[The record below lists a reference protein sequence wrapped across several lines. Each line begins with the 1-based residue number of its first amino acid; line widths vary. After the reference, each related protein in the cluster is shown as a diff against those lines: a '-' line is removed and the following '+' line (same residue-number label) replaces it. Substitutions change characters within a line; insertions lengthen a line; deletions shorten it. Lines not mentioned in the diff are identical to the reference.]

1 MASSSASLSS
11 KALAS
16 FLVVALSPAPGAF
29 AQTRPATATAAAPAP
44 KPGLIDMSDPR
55 INQGPKT
62 VAIGDKGMVSTQLQS
77 STEAALRVLKDGGNA
92 VDAALT
98 ALFVQEVADYHMVF
112 LFGSM
117 SALYHDAKTGKTHA
131 IVAIGAHPDPDRNGG
146 KGTEQV
152 VVGGTVRGAAAL
164 AKRFGSKPWASILEP
179 AIREAE
185 EGPLVTSYMYG
196 FNFALWETGFLGDLR
211 SNAEARKFYMPDGHL
226 VGAGQRWKMPAL
238 AATLREVAKD
248 PDYMYTGPWAR
259 KFVDAVKKAGMS
271 VTMEDMAEYQPEWT
285 EPTRFSY
292 RGQEILGSPAPDTGG
307 LAIGFNLNV
316 LENFDLKAKGSY
328 TKSADTMEIMS
339 RTMSR
344 VIEETRGAIRDPL
357 TYNVPGALWLSKDYG
372 KMVAEFVKQTM
383 PKVSLAPKTAAEP
396 VPGASVVT
404 TVGSNHIVVADAE
417 GNWVSMLHTIHGGAP
432 GIFIDGVRATGSG
445 LPAPTRGPG
454 RRLVLPISALL
465 LMKDGKPWLAM
476 GTPGNPPQP
485 LTEVLV
491 NILDFGLSPD
501 KAAEEPRFW
510 SLKDD
515 ANGGHGI
522 KVQYESRLAP
532 EVVSGLRARGF
543 TLEDLGAYNYHTGS
557 IQIVWRDPV
566 TGKLMGST
574 DARRLG
580 NAQGF

>member
-1 MASSSASLSS
+1 MITLKVPCPRRSI
-11 KALAS
+11 ALLLAT
-16 FLVVALSPAPGAF
+16 LV
-29 AQTRPATATAAAPAP
+29 AAAPIASAQTA
-44 KPGLIDMSDPR
+44 GVDMSDPR

-62 VAIGDKGMVSTQLQS
+62 VAIGERGMVSTQLLS

-92 VDAALT
+92 VDAAIT
-98 ALFVQEVADYHMVF
+98 AMFHQEVADYHMVF

-152 VVGGTVRGAAAL
+152 VIGGTVRGAAAL
-164 AKRFGSKPWASILEP
+164 AKRFGSKPWASLIEP

-185 EGPLVTSYMYG
+185 TGPLVTSYMYG
-196 FNFALWETGFLGDLR
+196 FNFGMWESGFLSDLR
-211 SNAEARKFYMPDGHL
+211 SHAEARKFYMPDGHL

-248 PDYMYTGPWAR
+248 PDYMYTGAWGR

-271 VTMEDMAEYQPEWT
+271 VTMEDLAEYQPEWT
-285 EPTRFSY
+285 EPARFTY
-292 RGQEILGSPAPDTGG
+292 RGHELVGSPAPDTGG

-316 LENFDLKAKGSY
+316 LENFDLKGLGSY
-328 TKSADTMEIMS
+328 TRSSETMEIVARAMA
-339 RTMSR
+339 R
-344 VIEETRGAIRDPL
+344 VTEETHGAIRDPL
-357 TYNVPGALWLSKDYG
+357 TYNVPGGLWLSRDYG
-372 KMVAEFVKQTM
+372 RMVAEFVKQTM
-383 PKVSLAPKTAAEP
+383 PKVSLAAKTAEGP
-396 VPGASVVT
+396 VPGAKVVT
-404 TVGSNHIVVADAE
+404 TVGSNHIVVADAQ

-445 LPAPTRGPG
+445 LPAPSRGPG
-454 RRLVLPISALL
+454 RRLILPISAIMA
-465 LMKDGKPWLAM
+465 MKDGKPWLAM

-485 LTEVLV
+485 VTEVLL

-501 KAAEEPRFW
+501 QAAEAPRFW
-510 SLKDD
+510 AVPDD
-515 ANGGHGI
+515 GTPGGHGLKI
-522 KVQYESRLAP
+522 QYESRLPAD
-532 EVVSGLRARGF
+532 VVSGLRARGF
-543 TLEDLGAYNYHTGS
+543 ALENLGPYNYHTGS
-557 IQIVWRDPV
+557 MQIVWRDPK

>member
-1 MASSSASLSS
+1 MPKRPFRSPRES
-11 KALAS
+11 
-16 FLVVALSPAPGAF
+16 VALLLIAVL
-29 AQTRPATATAAAPAP
+29 AAAPPASAQTA
-44 KPGLIDMSDPR
+44 GIDMSDPR

-62 VAIGDKGMVSTQLQS
+62 VAVGERGMVSTQLLS

-92 VDAALT
+92 VDAAIT
-98 ALFVQEVADYHMVF
+98 AMFHQEVADYHMVF

-131 IVAIGAHPDPDRNGG
+131 IVAVGAHPDPDRNGG

-152 VVGGTVRGAAAL
+152 VIGGTVRGAAAL
-164 AKRFGSKPWASILEP
+164 AKRFGSRSWASLVEP

-185 EGPLVTSYMYG
+185 TGPLVTSYMYG
-196 FNFALWETGFLGDLR
+196 FNFGMWESGFLSDLR
-211 SNAEARKFYMPDGHL
+211 NHAEARKFYMPDGHL

-248 PDYMYTGPWAR
+248 PDYMYTGAWGR
-259 KFVDAVKKAGMS
+259 KFVDAVTKAGMS
-271 VTMEDMAEYQPEWT
+271 VTMEDLAEYQPEWT
-285 EPTRFSY
+285 EPARFTY
-292 RGQEILGSPAPDTGG
+292 RGHELVGSPAPDTGG

-316 LENFDLKAKGSY
+316 LENFDLKKLGSY
-328 TKSADTMEIMS
+328 TRSAETMEVVA
-339 RTMSR
+339 RTLAR

-357 TYNVPGALWLSKDYG
+357 TYHVPGGLWLSRDYG
-372 KMVAEFVKQTM
+372 RMVAEFVKQTM
-383 PKVSLAPKTAAEP
+383 PKVSLAAKTAEGP

-404 TVGSNHIVVADAE
+404 TVGSNHIVVADE
-417 GNWVSMLHTIHGGAP
+417 QGNWVSMLHTIHGGAP

-445 LPAPTRGPG
+445 LPAPSRGPG
-454 RRLVLPISALL
+454 RRLILPISAIMA
-465 LMKDGKPWLAM
+465 MKDGRPWLAM

-485 LTEVLV
+485 VTEVLL

-501 KAAEEPRFW
+501 QAAEAPRFW
-510 SLKDD
+510 AVPDD
-515 ANGGHGI
+515 STPGGHGLKI
-522 KVQYESRLAP
+522 QYESRLPA

-543 TLEDLGAYNYHTGS
+543 ALEDLGPYNYHTGS
-557 IQIVWRDPV
+557 MQIVWRDPK
-566 TGKLMGST
+566 TGKFMGST